1 MSSFALVLPLVAILL
16 TTIYFYVKH
25 KLSYWKRRGVPFVKP
40 SIPFGNF
47 GPLFSRTRSLGQRL
61 QELYNSSSEAVVGV
75 YVTLKP
81 ALVIRDPQIIN
92 EILIK
97 NFSHFNH
104 RGVHIDPK
112 NDSLADNLLL
122 QNGDAWKKM
131 RSTITPAFSTKKLKG
146 MVETL
151 TNCGRSLEK
160 ALNQCVGTE
169 VEVKEFFERYTSN
182 VIASVGF
189 GLEINSFE
197 NPNNDFRQYSRRSF
211 QPLFRNMFRIFV
223 SIMSPFLS
231 KTFGI
236 RLADRDVREF
246 MTQTVSQNLKY
257 REENNV
263 VRKDFFQLLIQLRN
277 SGKVNDDRND
287 DDDDI
292 DDDWSANKAIDKRS
306 EFLSVDQM
314 TAQAFLFIGAGYETS
329 STTMSFCLYELAKR
343 PDKQQKVHEEIT
355 HILQKCG
362 GKVNYQSLKEMKY
375 LDSCIDGEDCDS
387 L

>member
-1 MSSFALVLPLVAILL
+1 MSPFALVLVPLVAVLF
-16 TTIYFYVKH
+16 TTIYFYVRY
-25 KLSYWKRRGVPFVKP
+25 KLSYWKRKGVPFVKP

-61 QELYNSSSEAVVGV
+61 QELYNSSTEAFVGV
-75 YVTLKP
+75 YVILRP
-81 ALVIRDPQIIN
+81 ALVIRDPTIIN

-97 NFSHFNH
+97 NFSHFYH

-151 TNCGRSLEK
+151 INCGRLLEK
-160 ALNQCVGTE
+160 ALNQYAGTE

-197 NPNNDFRQYSRRSF
+197 NPNNDFRKFSRRSF

-236 RLADRDVREF
+236 RFADRDVKEF
-246 MTQTVSQNLKY
+246 MTETVSQNLKY
-257 REENNV
+257 REENNI

-277 SGKVNDDRND
+277 SGKVNDDD
-287 DDDDI
+287 DNG
-292 DDDWSANKAIDKRS
+292 DDWSANKTIDGKRA
-306 EFLSVDQM
+306 FLSVDEI

-329 STTMSFCLYELAKR
+329 STTMSFCLFELAKK

-355 HILQKCG
+355 SVLQKYG
-362 GKVNYQSLKEMKY
+362 GKISYQSLKEMKY
-375 LDSCIDGEDCDS
+375 LDSCIDGKNYNFFWKE
-387 L
+387 